1 MLKKFSNLILIA
13 GILVSASAGFYS
25 VYGLSKLF
33 SGASIAVI
41 VMAGS
46 LELSKLIIAGSL
58 HQYWGTLNAILRNYL
73 IFAVLILVMITSSGI
88 YGFLSDAYQQTA
100 DKDKIV
106 QSKLNL
112 LKVKRDRFQT
122 QMLELKT
129 EREQVVK
136 SISDLRTSISTDNQY
151 QTIDKRTGQVLTQIQ
166 TTSKKSVND
175 QLNLSTNQSDQLFS
189 KIENL
194 NDSISTYDIAIIE
207 MESKENVSEL
217 GPLKYLSN
225 LTGKPMDQI
234 VNWFLILLMVV
245 FDPLAIALIL
255 LWLFSIEQKTETPVE
270 PLAPIEVP
278 VPDTVLP
285 VVKPKRK
292 YTRRTPVVETPPD
305 AEISLVS
312 DLTEVSEA
320 STPSTVEVALETQ
333 KKPRKP
339 RARKIVDTNL
349 TSDIATHLEQSLKN
363 KKKV

>member
-255 LWLFSIEQKTETPVE
+255 LWLFSIESKPKTPVE
-270 PLAPIEVP
+270 LPTPILVP
-278 VPDTVLP
+278 VPEP

-312 DLTEVSEA
+312 DLNEVSEA
-320 STPSTVEVALETQ
+320 STPPTVEVALETQ

>member
-88 YGFLSDAYQQTA
+88 YGFLSDAYQQTS

-255 LWLFSIEQKTETPVE
+255 LWLFAIESKPKTPVE
-270 PLAPIEVP
+270 LPAPIVVP
-278 VPDTVLP
+278 VPDS

-312 DLTEVSEA
+312 DLNEVSEV
-320 STPSTVEVALETQ
+320 STQPTVEVALETQ
-333 KKPRKP
+333 KKPRKQ
-339 RARKIVDTNL
+339 RARKVVDTNL